1 MDSHEHLN
9 IGIRC
14 RDMKKELKML
24 CKVRNTLLP
33 NQSDPFFQKMIS
45 TLNTKINSIQQ
56 ETGLTEDTTDTYK
69 MRSKNIEYDKSDR
82 DCRNLQVESY
92 DFVRGRLRK
101 DFKDVLKPITKALVE
116 SYRDDHYVARF
127 NPEDH
132 LHWRECHCVSGENP
146 LDNLENCRAHWMREY
161 RNDSFEPSYW
171 WRKEPYLEKKIN
183 LLKKELNR

>member
-1 MDSHEHLN
+1 
-9 IGIRC
+9 
-14 RDMKKELKML
+14 MKKELKML

-33 NQSDPFFQKMIS
+33 NQSDPFIQKMIS
-45 TLNTKINSIQQ
+45 TLNIKIYTIQF
-56 ETGLTEDTTDTYK
+56 EADITEDTTETYK

-132 LHWRECHCVSGENP
+132 LHWRECQCVSSENP